1 MPPSNSEICARRL
14 GNRLEALQGNR
25 ADQHSIRI
33 NDQWRIC
40 FRWGAKGPEDV
51 AIVDY
56 HRKRLVMARLR
67 THPGEILSEE
77 FLIPLGLSA
86 RRLAGEMDVP
96 PNRVSEIVRGRRDV
110 TADTAIRLSRR
121 FGTTPQFWLNLQN
134 AHDLSKAKATK
145 DHSKVKHCI

>member
-1 MPPSNSEICARRL
+1 
-14 GNRLEALQGNR
+14 
-25 ADQHSIRI
+25 
-33 NDQWRIC
+33 
-40 FRWGAKGPEDV
+40 
-51 AIVDY
+51 
-56 HRKRLVMARLR
+56 MARLR

-121 FGTTPQFWLNLQN
+121 FGTTPQFWFNLQS
-134 AHDLSKAKATK
+134 AHDLSKADVMK
-145 DHSKVKHCI
+145 DYFKVKQCV